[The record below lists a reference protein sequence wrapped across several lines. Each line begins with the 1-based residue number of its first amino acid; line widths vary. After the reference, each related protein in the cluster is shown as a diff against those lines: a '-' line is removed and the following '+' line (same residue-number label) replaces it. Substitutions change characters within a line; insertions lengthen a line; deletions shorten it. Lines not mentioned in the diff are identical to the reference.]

1 MQSPRYRQVEP
12 SSRSSASTCLVLAL
26 AVAVAIPAATPA
38 IASDDDAA
46 PVEEAAGAPVPSSEV
61 VPRADGRR
69 TVGRLPA
76 NLGRSAIGVFH
87 ADNLVPFLVGG
98 AATGVASFADDHF
111 ADSVNYSGSGWGKHL
126 ATAGG
131 PVWGSLFTAAMFTA
145 GRFSD
150 HARFRALTYDMVD
163 AVIVNFGYSE
173 VIKAAVGRERPNGEN
188 NQSFPSGHAS
198 NAFTIATVTQRHY
211 GWKLGVPAY
220 VIAGFVGASRIQ
232 QDKHYVSDVVA
243 GATLGYIVGRTVVR
257 VNSRPLEK
265 GARVASLQV
274 SPIVGRRTRGIR
286 LVATF

>member
-12 SSRSSASTCLVLAL
+12 SSRSSASTCLLLAL
-26 AVAVAIPAATPA
+26 AVAAAIPAATPA

-46 PVEEAAGAPVPSSEV
+46 PVEVAASAPVPSSEV
-61 VPRADGRR
+61 VPRRDGRR

-76 NLGRSAIGVFH
+76 NLVRSAIGVFH
-87 ADNLVPFLVGG
+87 ADNLVPFLAGG
-98 AATGVASFADDHF
+98 AAAAAGSFADDEVR
-111 ADSVNYSGSGWGKHL
+111 DSVNSSGSGWGRTFQ
-126 ATAGG
+126 TAGG

-150 HARFRALTYDMVD
+150 RPRFRAMTYDMVD
-163 AVIVNFGYSE
+163 AVIVNFGYSQ
-173 VIKAAVGRERPNGEN
+173 VLKVAVGRERPNGEN

-198 NAFTIATVTQRHY
+198 NAFALATVAERHY
-211 GWKLGVPAY
+211 GWKVGVPAY
-220 VIAGFVGASRIQ
+220 VLAGIVGASRIQ

-257 VNSRPLEK
+257 VNSSPLDK
-265 GARVASLQV
+265 GARGVTLQV
-274 SPIVGRRTRGIR
+274 SPIVGRRTRGLR

>member
-1 MQSPRYRQVEP
+1 MSPRYRQVHP
-12 SSRSSASTCLVLAL
+12 SSRSSVSTCLLLAL
-26 AVAVAIPAATPA
+26 AVAAIPAATPA

-61 VPRADGRR
+61 VPRLDGRR
-69 TVGRLPA
+69 TPGRLPA
-76 NLGRSAIGVFH
+76 NLVRSAIGVFH

-98 AATGVASFADDHF
+98 AATGVASLADDEVT
-111 ADSVNYSGSGWGKHL
+111 DSVNYSGSGWGKHV

-131 PVWGSLFTAAMFTA
+131 PIWGSMVVAGLFTA
-145 GRFSD
+145 GRLSD
-150 HARFRALTYDMVD
+150 HPRFRAITYDMLD

-198 NAFTIATVTQRHY
+198 NAFVLATVAERHY
-211 GWKLGVPAY
+211 GWKLGLPAY
-220 VIAGFVGASRIQ
+220 VIAGVVGASRIQ

-265 GARVASLQV
+265 GARAASLQV
-274 SPIVGRRTRGIR
+274 SPLVGRRTRGLQ

>member
-1 MQSPRYRQVEP
+1 MRDVM
-12 SSRSSASTCLVLAL
+12 SSLSSASRCLLLAL
-26 AVAVAIPAATPA
+26 AVAAAIPAATPA

-46 PVEEAAGAPVPSSEV
+46 RVEEAAVTPVSSSEF
-61 VPRADGRR
+61 VPRGDGRR
-69 TVGRLPA
+69 TMGRLPA

-98 AATGVASFADDHF
+98 AGAAAGSFADDEVR
-111 ADSVNYSGSGWGKHL
+111 DSVNYSGSGWGRTF

-131 PVWGSLFTAAMFTA
+131 PMWGSMFAAGMFTA
-145 GRFSD
+145 GRLSD
-150 HARFRALTYDMVD
+150 HARFRAMTYDMVD

-173 VIKAAVGRERPNGEN
+173 VIKVAVGRERPNGEN
-188 NQSFPSGHAS
+188 NRSFPSGHAS
-198 NAFTIATVTQRHY
+198 NAFAIATVVERHY

-220 VIAGFVGASRIQ
+220 VIAGVVGASRIQ

-243 GATLGYIVGRTVVR
+243 GATLGYIVARTVVR

-265 GARVASLQV
+265 GARVASFQV
-274 SPIVGRRTRGIR
+274 SPIVGWRTRGVR

>member
-1 MQSPRYRQVEP
+1 MRSVT
-12 SSRSSASTCLVLAL
+12 SSLSSASTRLLLAL
-26 AVAVAIPAATPA
+26 AVAAAIPAARPA
-38 IASDDDAA
+38 IASGDDATR
-46 PVEEAAGAPVPSSEV
+46 VEEATGAPVPSSEF
-61 VPRADGRR
+61 VPRGDGRR

-87 ADNLVPFLVGG
+87 ANNLVPFLAGG
-98 AATGVASFADDHF
+98 AGAAAASFADDEVT
-111 ADSVNYSGSGWGKHL
+111 DSVNSSGSGWGKTFE
-126 ATAGG
+126 TAGG
-131 PVWGSLFTAAMFTA
+131 PIWGSLFTAAMFTA

-150 HARFRALTYDMVD
+150 HARFRAMTYDMVD

-173 VIKAAVGRERPNGEN
+173 VIKVAVGRERPNGEN

-198 NAFTIATVTQRHY
+198 NAFTIATVVERHY

-220 VIAGFVGASRIQ
+220 VIAGVVGASRVQ

-265 GARVASLQV
+265 GARGASLQV
-274 SPIVGRRTRGIR
+274 SPIVGSRTRGLR